1 MRVGL
6 SHFVA
11 SLDETNEIVSVFGN
25 FAQIKKNASLPRHI
39 VNPMNAGDFVI
50 YALQNGEWYS
60 MGEVLGYN
68 VFRLEVGSE
77 VIYVCSNENSV
88 RYILGAGRF

>member
-11 SLDETNEIVSVFGN
+11 YLDGTSEIISVFGN
-25 FAQIKKNASLPRHI
+25 FTHIKKNASLPRHI
-39 VNPMNAGDFVI
+39 VNPMNVGDFVV
-50 YALQNGEWYS
+50 YALQNGEWHS

-68 VFRLEVGSE
+68 VCRLEVGSE

>member
-11 SLDETNEIVSVFGN
+11 SLYDTNEIVSIFGN

-39 VNPMNAGDFVI
+39 VNPMNAGDFVV
-50 YALQNGEWYS
+50 YALQNGEWHS

-68 VFRLEVGSE
+68 VCRLEVGSE